1 MHHQPPN
8 QERALNLSILTVSGP
23 GERACFEHSNFFK
36 VNVPATRDTRRRAS
50 ADGHRQLFVRVPAD
64 RAHRARQAQSVRSFG
79 RSVGRSFVRDAR
91 SYARPNAAAAAIP
104 FSRPAAAAPR
114 SRARSRMHATTST
127 TTARPFFHTPFESS
141 VRRPNSQD
149 RQVGIEIHASDSF
162 HETVRSTKLRRRP
175 SADGDPFRNVCRDE
189 HEFAQPK
196 YGNRP
201 MRDRA
206 RTETCESAP
215 KAG

>member
-1 MHHQPPN
+1 DQPGSCSFAFRPTG
-8 QERALNLSILTVSGP
+8 RTGP
-23 GERACFEHSNFFK
+23 GKHKAFF
-36 VNVPATRDTRRRAS
+36 P
-50 ADGHRQLFVRVPAD
+50 F
-64 RAHRARQAQSVRSFG
+64 

-91 SYARPNAAAAAIP
+91 SYARPNAAAAPAIP

-149 RQVGIEIHASDSF
+149 RQVGIEF
-162 HETVRSTKLRRRP
+162 TRPTRSTRP
-175 SADGDPFRNVCRDE
+175 FVQQSSAADRAPTENPFRNVCRDE

-215 KAG
+215 KAGNQPLPTFINRACHLYDDTPKNFFQNDAHGHLASPRES

>member
-1 MHHQPPN
+1 
-8 QERALNLSILTVSGP
+8 
-23 GERACFEHSNFFK
+23 
-36 VNVPATRDTRRRAS
+36 
-50 ADGHRQLFVRVPAD
+50 
-64 RAHRARQAQSVRSFG
+64 
-79 RSVGRSFVRDAR
+79 
-91 SYARPNAAAAAIP
+91 
-104 FSRPAAAAPR
+104 
-114 SRARSRMHATTST
+114 MHATTST

-215 KAG
+215 KAGNQPLPTFINRACHLYDDTPKNFAK